1 MKTATLKEGIDYR
14 VAGRLFARGVPQFV
28 DDELGAYLSRVPQFD
43 VAEGKASP
51 EGPPR
56 DETER
61 LGQAEEPEQPA
72 AVGASEGQDG
82 QPPEAA
88 QPSKKRKR

>member
-43 VAEGKASP
+43 VAGNRTSP
-51 EGPPR
+51 EAAPHGQ
-56 DETER
+56 T
-61 LGQAEEPEQPA
+61 GQAEPSDEPEQPA

>member
-28 DDELGAYLSRVPQFD
+28 DDELGAYLTGVPQFD
-43 VAEGKASP
+43 VAENRTSP
-51 EGPPR
+51 EVAPHGQ
-56 DETER
+56 T
-61 LGQAEEPEQPA
+61 GQAEQSDGPEQLAAGGTPA
-72 AVGASEGQDG
+72 GRDG